1 MITNIAENSDNGY
14 LLTANVVIRED
25 NKRPVTK
32 AIKDYINKN
41 FATYVEEELIE
52 SIIME
57 LLDHNITENRTTPK
71 GNILFY

>member
-1 MITNIAENSDNGY
+1 MITNIAENSDNEY
-14 LLTANVVIRED
+14 LLTANVAIRED
-25 NKRPVTK
+25 NKCPVTK

-57 LLDHNITENRTTPK
+57 LLDHKITENRTTPK
-71 GNILFY
+71 GNLLFY